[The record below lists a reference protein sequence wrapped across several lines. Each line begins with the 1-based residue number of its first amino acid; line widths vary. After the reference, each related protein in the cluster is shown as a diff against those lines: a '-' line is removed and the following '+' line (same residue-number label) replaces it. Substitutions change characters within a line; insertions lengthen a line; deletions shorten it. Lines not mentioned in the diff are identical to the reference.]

1 MQEIIPTPWLAAL
14 TSWASMSDLEPFT
27 LSRSGTSS
35 SVVSVQV
42 LEDTLA
48 YNFVQT
54 FKLFNYL
61 EYKKDLLTSF
71 LTICLRTSEMTKEQM
86 SVWSIIG
93 RTVSRLTESVGRF
106 ITSISTKSSCTIF
119 FLMFLWTIKVSCT
132 FWTFVWDRIRF
143 RLNLCR
149 GIVNV
154 SSKISTEVSWLLRS
168 LWTTFLFLFTNF
180 EFSVLRLS
188 SITK

>member
-119 FLMFLWTIKVSCT
+119 FLMFLWRIKVSCT
-132 FWTFVWDRIRF
+132 FWTFVWDRMRF

>member
-61 EYKKDLLTSF
+61 EYDYDLLTSF

-93 RTVSRLTESVGRF
+93 RTVSRLTESVGRL

>member
-1 MQEIIPTPWLAAL
+1 MQEIIPPPWLTAL

-61 EYKKDLLTSF
+61 EYK
-71 LTICLRTSEMTKEQM
+71 
-86 SVWSIIG
+86 
-93 RTVSRLTESVGRF
+93 
-106 ITSISTKSSCTIF
+106 
-119 FLMFLWTIKVSCT
+119 
-132 FWTFVWDRIRF
+132 
-143 RLNLCR
+143 
-149 GIVNV
+149 
-154 SSKISTEVSWLLRS
+154 
-168 LWTTFLFLFTNF
+168 
-180 EFSVLRLS
+180 
-188 SITK
+188 

>member
-61 EYKKDLLTSF
+61 EYT
-71 LTICLRTSEMTKEQM
+71 
-86 SVWSIIG
+86 
-93 RTVSRLTESVGRF
+93 
-106 ITSISTKSSCTIF
+106 
-119 FLMFLWTIKVSCT
+119 
-132 FWTFVWDRIRF
+132 
-143 RLNLCR
+143 
-149 GIVNV
+149 
-154 SSKISTEVSWLLRS
+154 
-168 LWTTFLFLFTNF
+168 
-180 EFSVLRLS
+180 
-188 SITK
+188 

>member
-71 LTICLRTSEMTKEQM
+71 FTICLRTSEMTKEQM

-168 LWTTFLFLFTNF
+168 FWTTFLFLFTNF